1 MRPFAIALIALGAL
15 GLALGIIGYTREKTV
30 LQVGDFKA
38 TATDHRS
45 VPFAPIL
52 GVVALIGGV
61 ALLGVNRKR
70 A

>member
-15 GLALGIIGYTREKTV
+15 GLALGIIGYTKEETI

-38 TATDHRS
+38 TATDHKS
-45 VPFAPIL
+45 VPIAPIL

-61 ALLGVNRKR
+61 ALLGVKLKR